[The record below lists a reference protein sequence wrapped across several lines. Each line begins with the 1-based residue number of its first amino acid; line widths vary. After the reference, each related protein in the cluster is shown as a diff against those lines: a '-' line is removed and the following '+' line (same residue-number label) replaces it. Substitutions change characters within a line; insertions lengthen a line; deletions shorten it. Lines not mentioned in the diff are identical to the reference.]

1 MFHDGNSEM
10 ACKVPYYYSELKK
23 GAAVEA
29 EKNNLNKVENP
40 YEKGHGFDN
49 PLLAIEP
56 DISTCDIPEKVAT
69 FQKKKKKK
77 KAFATP
83 VYRRSN
89 SLITNGLMS
98 PRTNYARK
106 EVVSAGEGTAGVPQK
121 SSEQCHKRRSS
132 EPNIYEEIPEQSH
145 EDSCYSGSI
154 KGFTGVPR
162 WPPGTTRSR
171 DCDRSSTYS
180 SKVVLD
186 EVEKVQQRHAQ
197 ILENLN
203 LDVEAMLMP
212 EDAACSEDLC
222 SEGNKPPDH
231 SATLEAKASHVLS
244 PGTPPLYFASSR
256 WQGAGTLPKPAT
268 ASLGRRVM
276 NEYILQQSDFC
287 PGSKTTGGRGQ
298 KSLQTPEDN
307 IYEEVDLQ
315 QITQTDE
322 DFADTVSWIDSEAGI
337 DQSASSAS
345 EEIEEETS
353 STKLAARFI
362 GKKKK
367 TSKKGKEN
375 EV

>member
-1 MFHDGNSEM
+1 MYHDDNSDM

-23 GAAVEA
+23 GAVPES

-56 DISTCDIPEKVAT
+56 DISTCDIPEIVTT

-77 KAFATP
+77 KSFATP
-83 VYRRSN
+83 IYRRSN
-89 SLITNGLMS
+89 SLITNGLRMS

-106 EVVSAGEGTAGVPQK
+106 EVVSAGEGTATTSQK
-121 SSEQCHKRRSS
+121 NSEQCHKRRSS
-132 EPNIYEEIPEQSH
+132 EPNIYEEIPEQSQD
-145 EDSCYSGSI
+145 DSCYSGSVKNYAAI
-154 KGFTGVPR
+154 PR
-162 WPPGTTRSR
+162 WPPGTRPRES
-171 DCDRSSTYS
+171 DRSSAYS

-212 EDAACSEDLC
+212 EDTACSDDLR
-222 SEGNKPPDH
+222 SEACNKPTEH
-231 SATLEAKASHVLS
+231 SATLEAKAAHVLS

-256 WQGAGTLPKPAT
+256 WQGGSGTLPKPAT

-287 PGSKTTGGRGQ
+287 PGSKTVGGRGE
-298 KSLQTPEDN
+298 KS
-307 IYEEVDLQ
+307 
-315 QITQTDE
+315 
-322 DFADTVSWIDSEAGI
+322 
-337 DQSASSAS
+337 
-345 EEIEEETS
+345 
-353 STKLAARFI
+353 KC
-362 GKKKK
+362 
-367 TSKKGKEN
+367 
-375 EV
+375 

>member
-1 MFHDGNSEM
+1 MFHDDNSDM

-23 GAAVEA
+23 GAPIEN

-56 DISTCDIPEKVAT
+56 DVSTCEIPEKAST

-77 KAFATP
+77 KSLATP

-89 SLITNGLMS
+89 SLITNGLRMS

-106 EVVSAGEGTAGVPQK
+106 EVVSAGEGSASVPHKTA
-121 SSEQCHKRRSS
+121 EQCHKRRSS
-132 EPNIYEEIPEQSH
+132 EPNIYEEIPEHCH
-145 EDSCYSGSI
+145 EDTSCYSGSV
-154 KGFTGVPR
+154 KGFAVLPR
-162 WPPGTTRSR
+162 WPQGTRTR
-171 DCDRSSTYS
+171 DADRSSAYS

-212 EDAACSEDLC
+212 EDTACSDDLRAESNKT
-222 SEGNKPPDH
+222 SEPSG
-231 SATLEAKASHVLS
+231 TLEAKVSHVLS

-256 WQGAGTLPKPAT
+256 WQNNGSVAGAAAASGVSGGSTLPKTAT

-276 NEYILQQSDFC
+276 NEYILQQSDFI

-298 KSLQTPEDN
+298 KSMYN
-307 IYEEVDLQ
+307 IF
-315 QITQTDE
+315 T
-322 DFADTVSWIDSEAGI
+322 SG
-337 DQSASSAS
+337 SSVY
-345 EEIEEETS
+345 
-353 STKLAARFI
+353 FM
-362 GKKKK
+362 
-367 TSKKGKEN
+367 
-375 EV
+375 

>member
-1 MFHDGNSEM
+1 MFHDGNSDM

-23 GAAVEA
+23 GVPPTEN

-56 DISTCDIPEKVAT
+56 DVSTCDIPEKAST

-77 KAFATP
+77 KSFVTP

-89 SLITNGLMS
+89 SLITNGLRMS

-106 EVVSAGEGTAGVPQK
+106 EVVSAGEGSTSIPRKTA
-121 SSEQCHKRRSS
+121 EQCHKRRSS
-132 EPNIYEEIPEQSH
+132 EPNIYEEIPEQCH
-145 EDSCYSGSI
+145 EDSCYSGSV
-154 KGFTGVPR
+154 KGFSVVPR
-162 WPPGTTRSR
+162 WPQGTRSR
-171 DCDRSSTYS
+171 DADRSSAYS

-212 EDAACSEDLC
+212 EDTACSDDLRAE
-222 SEGNKPPDH
+222 SNKPTEH
-231 SATLEAKASHVLS
+231 SSTLEAKASHVLS

-256 WQGAGTLPKPAT
+256 WQGGSGERSGTLPKPAT

-287 PGSKTTGGRGQ
+287 PGSKTSGRGQ
-298 KSLQTPEDN
+298 KSKFSFLFFFLFIFVL
-307 IYEEVDLQ
+307 IYVFM
-315 QITQTDE
+315 
-322 DFADTVSWIDSEAGI
+322 DFDCKFINFFN
-337 DQSASSAS
+337 
-345 EEIEEETS
+345 EIEIS
-353 STKLAARFI
+353 
-362 GKKKK
+362 
-367 TSKKGKEN
+367 
-375 EV
+375 